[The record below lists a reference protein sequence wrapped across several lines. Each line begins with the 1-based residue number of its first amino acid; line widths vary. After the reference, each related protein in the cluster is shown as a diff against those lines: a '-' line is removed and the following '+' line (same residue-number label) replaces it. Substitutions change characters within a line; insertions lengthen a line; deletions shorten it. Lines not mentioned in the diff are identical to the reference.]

1 MPSFLSRWKLCTD
14 AWLPTIVFKLNDFRT
29 ENCCRKIRSAFKL
42 RLDND
47 SAISINISA
56 LIIDNYNKRPF
67 DLLSCVFDKQHRDK
81 ISKAMKVLIVS
92 AIPEY
97 LCSFATDYCQSDRR
111 AVSAMVW
118 SPA

>member
-1 MPSFLSRWKLCTD
+1 MTFVLRIAAEKSEAPSNCGLITILPFRSIYPRLSL
-14 AWLPTIVFKLNDFRT
+14 TIT
-29 ENCCRKIRSAFKL
+29 T
-42 RLDND
+42 
-47 SAISINISA
+47 
-56 LIIDNYNKRPF
+56 KRPF